1 MLLKPKIK
9 LNRVTDISA
18 PILKKHGIK
27 ALILDVDNTLST
39 HHGEVLTDGLE
50 DWLQKMK
57 KNGVKLV
64 ILSNSKQTRVEPF
77 ANKINLPFISMG
89 LKPLPFKFSSA
100 RKLLGTKRRETAI
113 VGDQIFTDTLGGNLY
128 GVTTILLDPIKLESS
143 KSFKFKRKIERAVY
157 KIYRIKNTE
166 VEDDA

>member
-1 MLLKPKIK
+1 MLLKPDIK
-9 LNRVTDISA
+9 LTRVTDISA
-18 PILKKHGIK
+18 ELLAKYGIK

-39 HHGEVLTDGLE
+39 HHGEVLTEGLE
-50 DWLQKMK
+50 AWLDRML
-57 KNGVKLV
+57 KNGVKLI
-64 ILSNSKQTRVEPF
+64 ILSNSKQRRVEPF
-77 ANKINLPFISMG
+77 AEKINLPFISMG

-100 RKLLGTKRRETAI
+100 LKLLGTKRRETAI

-166 VEDDA
+166 VE

>member
-1 MLLKPKIK
+1 MLLKPDIK
-9 LNRVTDISA
+9 LHRVTDISA
-18 PILKKHGIK
+18 ELLKKYGIK

-50 DWLQKMK
+50 DWLERMLKT
-57 KNGVKLV
+57 GIKLV
-64 ILSNSKQTRVEPF
+64 ILSNSKQARVEPF
-77 ANKINLPFISMG
+77 AAKISLPFISMG

-100 RKLLGTKRRETAI
+100 LKLLGTKRREAAI

-128 GVTTILLDPIKLESS
+128 GVTTILLDPIKLEDS

-157 KIYRIKNTE
+157 KIYKIKNTE
-166 VEDDA
+166 VE

>member
-1 MLLKPKIK
+1 MLLKPDIK
-9 LNRVTDISA
+9 LNRITDISTEL
-18 PILKKHGIK
+18 LKKYGIK

-50 DWLQKMK
+50 DWLKAMRE
-57 KNGVKLV
+57 GGIGLV
-64 ILSNSKQTRVEPF
+64 ILSNSKLARVKPF
-77 ANKINLPFISMG
+77 AAKIGLPFISMG

-100 RKLLGTKRRETAI
+100 RKLLGAKRRETAI

-166 VEDDA
+166 VE